1 LMCEKP
7 KLAKIIPAIAENLA
21 KVIGIQKDKISISAT
36 TTEGLGFV
44 GREEGIATHCN
55 CICYKIND

>member
-1 LMCEKP
+1 
-7 KLAKIIPAIAENLA
+7 LA